1 MDWIEQL
8 TDLDPDAGTG
18 SLEVLIA
25 TAVVVVVVGFVM
37 RRRMRRSD
45 QETAKR

>member
-8 TDLDPDAGTG
+8 TGLDPDKGTG

-25 TAVVVVVVGFVM
+25 TAIVVVVVGFVM
-37 RRRMRRSD
+37 RRRMRRTD
-45 QETAKR
+45 KEATQR